1 MLPSDLTSPVYT
13 DADKARE
20 YLESVRWPDGPVC
33 AHCGVLDAATKLNGK
48 AHRAGLY
55 QCQECGK
62 QYSVTVGTLYE
73 RSHIPLHKW
82 LLATHLMAS
91 SKKGISAHQLFRN
104 LGFGSYRTAWFM
116 AMRIREGMAPKKGPI
131 APLGGEGKIV
141 EADTTYIGGKE
152 KNKHLGKRNR
162 YNSGP
167 VGKQIVHTLV
177 ERKGGVRSHHVAD
190 VTGKTLRKILDV
202 HADRKSALMTD
213 THGGYLHLGKESARH
228 EMVDHSADEYV
239 RGDAHSNTAEG
250 YFAIL
255 KRGVY
260 GTFHHV
266 SEAHLH
272 RYLAEFDFRYSN
284 RMALGID
291 DAQRANKALKGIE
304 GTRLTYRISDKLQS
318 QA

>member
-1 MLPSDLTSPVYT
+1 MLPANLTDPIYT
-13 DADKARE
+13 DAEKARE
-20 YLESVRWPDGPVC
+20 YLESVRWPEGPVC
-33 AHCGVLDAATKLNGK
+33 PHCGVVNSATLMNGK
-48 AHRAGLY
+48 SHRAGLY
-55 QCQECGK
+55 QCKECEK
-62 QYSVTVGTLYE
+62 QFSVMVGTLYE
-73 RSHIPLHKW
+73 RSHIPLNKW
-82 LLATHLMAS
+82 LLATHLICS

-131 APLGGEGKIV
+131 APLGGEGKAL

-152 KNKHLGKRNR
+152 KNKHLNKRDPRNIGGAGKM
-162 YNSGP
+162 
-167 VGKQIVHTLV
+167 IVHTLV
-177 ERKGGVRSHHVAD
+177 ERDGAARSHHIAN
-190 VTGKTLRKILDV
+190 VTGRTLRPILDA
-202 HADRKSALMTD
+202 HAHRASAFFTD
-213 THGGYLHLGKESARH
+213 TAGGYMHVGKEFSRH
-228 EMVDHSADEYV
+228 EMVDHGAGEYV
-239 RGDAHSNTAEG
+239 RDDAHSNTAEG

-284 RMALGID
+284 RIALGID
-291 DAQRANKALKGIE
+291 DAQRANTALKGIE
-304 GTRLTYRISDKLQS
+304 GKRLMYKSPNGH